1 MSSLF
6 VYHVSSPEVP
16 LKVLNHFEDIAPT
29 LAGQGITFERW
40 PVDASVAAGST
51 AEQVIA
57 ACQASLEQLARERQ
71 LSVQQVVSLDRPAE
85 TGGDQ
90 GHAEHRHA
98 GDEVRWFVAG
108 RGLLYLRVDEYV
120 YAVLCEK
127 HDLISLPAGT
137 PQWFDA
143 GEHPYLVAIRLCA
156 TADGLRAVAS
166 GDGLAS
172 RFPRLEY

>member
-16 LKVLNHFEDIAPT
+16 LKVLNHLEDIAPT
-29 LAGQGITFERW
+29 LAEQGITFERW
-40 PVDASVAAGST
+40 PVSAAVAAGSSS
-51 AEQVIA
+51 EQVLA
-57 ACQASLEQLARERQ
+57 SCQASLEQLARQRQ
-71 LSVQQVVSLDRPAE
+71 VSVQQVISLDRPAE
-85 TGGDQ
+85 AGVGLLSE
-90 GHAEHRHA
+90 EHHHA

-108 RGLLYLRVDEYV
+108 RGLLYLRKEEYV

-137 PQWFDA
+137 AQWFDV
-143 GEHPYLVAIRLCA
+143 GEHPYLVAIRLSA
-156 TADGLRAVAS
+156 SADELRAVAS

-172 RFPRLEY
+172 RFPRLDD